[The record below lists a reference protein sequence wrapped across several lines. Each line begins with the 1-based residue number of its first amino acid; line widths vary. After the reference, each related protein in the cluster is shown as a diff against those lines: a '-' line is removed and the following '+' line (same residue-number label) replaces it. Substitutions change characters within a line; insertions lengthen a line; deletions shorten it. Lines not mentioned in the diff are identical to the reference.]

1 MKTKGDFLSNAMVY
15 KHKRNITTL
24 LKSNIL
30 LIIISAVLL
39 LGMMIGS
46 FSVNICEDNNYYGIS
61 DYFKS
66 YILFLNENDF
76 FGVFLNSIFMFVLLI
91 FINYILGL
99 CVIGNFI
106 SIFIFFIFS
115 FGVGSVSGFLYKIY
129 SLNGVCFFSLII
141 LPGLF
146 LFTINYI
153 LSLKQSFCFSRELF
167 KLVKSENS
175 VSVNFKSYS
184 IKFLIHFI
192 LSLIICLINTF
203 FSYTFCG
210 MFEF

>member
-1 MKTKGDFLSNAMVY
+1 
-15 KHKRNITTL
+15 
-24 LKSNIL
+24 
-30 LIIISAVLL
+30 
-39 LGMMIGS
+39 
-46 FSVNICEDNNYYGIS
+46 
-61 DYFKS
+61 
-66 YILFLNENDF
+66 
-76 FGVFLNSIFMFVLLI
+76 MFVLLI